1 MNSLP
6 SLDSLQEDY
15 NTLVLETLK
24 RLNSII
30 ENACEFYK
38 ISKQKNIHKEVNK
51 QIKENEDQFTNK
63 VIPEENYQKAIE
75 TKTDSAEKRS
85 SQLRQMNTIEV
96 ADEASNN
103 LANLIK
109 EFEKKEQNNGDQ
121 HEDIKKKL
129 IQQAKTKDEQKP
141 KSPPESHFKK
151 KVIAENP
158 SRLNQIL
165 KISAKKPEVESIIKL
180 YLNKSGELK
189 DLKDDGLMKSQK
201 MVQDEIKKTKKNLQ
215 ELAQKNNK
223 LAWQEE
229 REVAFSKIK

>member
-1 MNSLP
+1 MP
-6 SLDSLQEDY
+6 SLETLQGNY

-38 ISKQKNIHKEVNK
+38 ISQQKNIHKEVNK
-51 QIKENEDQFTNK
+51 QIKEDEDQFINK
-63 VIPEENYQKAIE
+63 PTPEEINQKPIE
-75 TKTDSAEKRS
+75 IKTDISEKRS

-109 EFEKKEQNNGDQ
+109 EYEKKENNGDQ
-121 HEDIKKKL
+121 HDDIKKKL
-129 IQQAKTKDEQKP
+129 IQQAKIKEEQKP

-151 KVIAENP
+151 KVIAETP
-158 SRLNQIL
+158 SRLDQIL

-189 DLKDDGLMKSQK
+189 DLKEEGLMKSQK
-201 MVQDEIKKTKKNLQ
+201 MVQEEIKKTKKNLQ

-229 REVAFSKIK
+229 REVFILR